1 MQAAQDHSNA
11 IHEKKGDGV
20 SAYAKVAAHN
30 WTFYITKFP
39 VKIGRS
45 PEGVNP
51 DASAAKKSEGETED
65 DDQDRVHIDLGPGK
79 TVSREHAA
87 ITYDSVDGKWYLT
100 VKGRNGV
107 KVNNKPIKAGDT
119 HSLTSGEVMEA
130 GNVEMMFVLPQE
142 IIPLNVDPSIMERT
156 LEPAKE
162 TRTPRQSSHI
172 GSSRAGNGR
181 PGTPPSSVPGRNA
194 LPSGKSPA
202 LSTPG
207 AVMVGANGADLSL
220 DENKHIKPQYSYAQ
234 MITQAITSVSEQKL
248 TLNGIYTFITD
259 TYAYYRHQ
267 PQAGWQVR

>member
-1 MQAAQDHSNA
+1 MD
-11 IHEKKGDGV
+11 
-20 SAYAKVAAHN
+20 
-30 WTFYITKFP
+30 
-39 VKIGRS
+39 
-45 PEGVNP
+45 
-51 DASAAKKSEGETED
+51 TED

-87 ITYDSVDGKWYLT
+87 ISYDSSEGRWYLT

-107 KVNNKPIKAGDT
+107 KVDNKAIKAGET
-119 HSLTSGEVMEA
+119 QVLSSGQVLEA
-130 GNVEMMFVLPQE
+130 GNVEMMFVLPPE
-142 IIPLNVDPSIMERT
+142 ISPLNIDPSISERAT
-156 LEPAKE
+156 DPARE
-162 TRTPRQSSHI
+162 SRTPRQSSHL

-181 PGTPPSSVPGRNA
+181 PGTPPSSVPRRSA

-234 MITQAITSVSEQKL
+234 MITQAITSVPESKL
-248 TLNGIYTFITD
+248 TLNGIYTYITD

-267 PQAGWQVR
+267 PQAGWQVRYMTDL